1 MCMVYGL
8 GEQVHGVHRS
18 ARSIAAYILSTQ
30 MKDFMGLGVPGHL
43 PEGVPVPPEFIE
55 KVG

>member
-1 MCMVYGL
+1 
-8 GEQVHGVHRS
+8 
-18 ARSIAAYILSTQ
+18 

-55 KVG
+55 KVGRGGGGRGAGTGE

>member
-1 MCMVYGL
+1 MHGL